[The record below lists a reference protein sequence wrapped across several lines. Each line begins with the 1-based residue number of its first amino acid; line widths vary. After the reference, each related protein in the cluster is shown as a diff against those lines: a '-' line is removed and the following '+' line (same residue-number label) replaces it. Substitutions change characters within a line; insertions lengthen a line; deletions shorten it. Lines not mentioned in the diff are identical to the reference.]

1 MARYFFHTDN
11 SVHRR
16 DAEGVE
22 LSADHPAHLAAAR
35 LLGEL
40 LVDNPE
46 GFWISRSLTVTMTNG
61 RGEVELVLNA
71 RVLGE
76 AP

>member
-11 SVHRR
+11 GVQHR

-22 LSADHPAHLAAAR
+22 LAPDQPPHLAAAR

-40 LVDNPE
+40 LVDSPE
-46 GFWISRSLTVTMTNG
+46 TFWLARSLTVTMTNG
-61 RGEVELVLNA
+61 RGQVELVLNA

-76 AP
+76 VS